1 MGASGKQI
9 SAQHKEEFGVVT
21 AVLASMWGGELPVT
35 AGIHAEAG

>member
-9 SAQHKEEFGVVT
+9 SAQHKEEFGVIT
-21 AVLASMWGGELPVT
+21 TVLAFMWGGELPVT